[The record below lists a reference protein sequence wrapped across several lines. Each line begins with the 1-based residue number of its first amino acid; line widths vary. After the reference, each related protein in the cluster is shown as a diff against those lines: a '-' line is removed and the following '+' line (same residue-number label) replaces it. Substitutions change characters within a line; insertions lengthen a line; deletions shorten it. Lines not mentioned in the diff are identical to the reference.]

1 MQISSLNSFINA
13 NEFQTNIFSCIQ
25 VSREQDAENWFL
37 RARNISPSNPAVYA
51 HYGLFLLDKQRF
63 NEAVSNFILA
73 TQHQP
78 GVYDYV
84 FNLAVAA
91 RLAGQL
97 DLAEAS
103 YKTAVELRPEDAEPH
118 LNLGALLHLRG
129 RLEAAE
135 DEYIAAWRIKPGDET
150 TKINLQRL
158 HSIMRKKNITVHEVG
173 V

>member
-1 MQISSLNSFINA
+1 M
-13 NEFQTNIFSCIQ
+13 Q
-25 VSREQDAENWFL
+25 VSREQDAEIWFL
-37 RARNISPSNPAVYA
+37 RARDISPSNPAVYA

-63 NEAVSNFILA
+63 TEAVSNFVLA
-73 TQHQP
+73 TQYQP
-78 GVYDYV
+78 GVYDYT

-97 DLAEAS
+97 DLSEAS
-103 YKTAVELRPEDAEPH
+103 YRAAVQLKPGDAEPH

-135 DEYIAAWRIKPGDET
+135 DEYITAWRIKPGDET

-158 HSIMRKKNITVHEVG
+158 HSIMRKKNIRVNEIG